1 MKVFVLPYDKKLKR
15 TFNIIDNGYNSKIHD
30 KLVSRLFIIQ
40 KHDKITCLSFKLKN
54 SLNKYPNISNYLL
67 HRYDDSFTIY
77 ETLIRM
83 TYNINELPKCGCGN
97 SLHIIGIKNKI
108 LVFQKFCS
116 KECASIFSVD
126 KIKETKI
133 KRYGNS
139 GYSNIDKRKK
149 TNIER
154 YGVTCA
160 MNTQEQ
166 IKKNKERYKE
176 IQDKRI
182 ETLKLKYGEHYI
194 DDTIKKREITML
206 NKYNVKSVFQLNET
220 KQKRY
225 DVQKSY
231 SEEKKKQI
239 QEKRY
244 ETMKMNKTFNTSK
257 PEEEMYL
264 YIKERFPSVIRQYKD
279 KNRYPFCCDF
289 YIPELDCFIELNC
302 SWTHGGHEYNLND
315 INDVEKLRSMQT
327 NALSG
332 HKYYDNAIKTW
343 TERDPYKRLIAKQ
356 NNLNFKEVWSLKEG
370 KEFIDNL
377 KNNPS

>member
-15 TFNIIDNGYNSKIHD
+15 WFDIIDNGYISKIHD

-40 KHDKITCLSFKLKN
+40 KPDKITCLSSKLKN

-83 TYNINELPKCGCGN
+83 TYNINELPKCSCGN

-108 LVFQKFCS
+108 PVFQKFCS
-116 KECASIFSVD
+116 KECASIFSVN

-139 GYSNIDKRKK
+139 GYSNVDKRKK
-149 TNIER
+149 TNLER

-302 SWTHGGHEYNLND
+302 SWTHGEHEYNLND